1 MFLIQVLSQI
11 LVILWQMMV
20 SDLCFDDICIHSFIA
35 LSLQDFQSA
44 EQRSTHESDQVPVN
58 APQPLASGTARID
71 AAGRI
76 NWWRLYRFPPII
88 SPHPDS
94 ASQISPPLI
103 ATPTLATANE
113 HSLSTSS
120 PVTPLNNGAPVESIS
135 PQVPN
140 QDTPSPPQNSV
151 VPVIVVGLQ
160 SVTSEWRPDLPQQ
173 PGDDG
178 VDLFGSSAA
187 GGNPDDDNDN
197 NDDLDG
203 WGGQHH
209 VGGGNG
215 TDSARGRG
223 RARGWHSRAADAI
236 RNLRPGRRNAEAG
249 LSAQLPAITPGSR
262 TFLIY
267 VIGGEFSLS
276 LSGNELIC
284 DLGYYPPDHNIV
296 TGGPNILDSFEA
308 LLCVVASIV

>member
-1 MFLIQVLSQI
+1 M
-11 LVILWQMMV
+11 
-20 SDLCFDDICIHSFIA
+20 
-35 LSLQDFQSA
+35 
-44 EQRSTHESDQVPVN
+44 PVTP
-58 APQPLASGTARID
+58 PQPLTSGTGRID

-76 NWWRLYRFPPII
+76 NWWRLYRFPPIV
-88 SPHPDS
+88 SPHPDL
-94 ASQISPPLI
+94 ASQITPPPTAIPTPAPPTSATSNDHSISMSSP
-103 ATPTLATANE
+103 ATPLDG
-113 HSLSTSS
+113 
-120 PVTPLNNGAPVESIS
+120 GAPAESVGS
-135 PQVPN
+135 QVPS
-140 QDTPSPPQNSV
+140 QGTPSPSPNSV

-178 VDLFGSSAA
+178 VDLFGTSAA
-187 GGNPDDDNDN
+187 DGSRDDENDN

-215 TDSARGRG
+215 MDGARGRG
-223 RARGWHSRAADAI
+223 RARGWQSRAADAI

-267 VIGGEFSLS
+267 VIGGE
-276 LSGNELIC
+276 
-284 DLGYYPPDHNIV
+284 
-296 TGGPNILDSFEA
+296 LDF
-308 LLCVVASIV
+308 L